1 MVEDMYQ
8 EQILDHYQNPRNF
21 GEIPDAELSAHENN
35 PLCGDDLHLFVK
47 LRDGQVIEDVRF
59 KGRGCAISQAS
70 ASMLYESLKGKSL
83 DEARKIGKDDVL
95 GLLGVP
101 ISAARL
107 KCALLSWDVL
117 LVATG
122 AKKEG

>member
-8 EQILDHYQNPRNF
+8 EQILDHYQNPRNV
-21 GEIPDAELSAHENN
+21 GELEHSDLEAHENN
-35 PLCGDDLHLFVK
+35 PLCGDDIRLFVNVK
-47 LRDGQVIEDVRF
+47 DNVVADVRF

-70 ASMLYESLKGKSL
+70 ASLLYESLKGKSL

-95 GLLGVP
+95 ALLGVP

-122 AKKEG
+122 VKKGGG